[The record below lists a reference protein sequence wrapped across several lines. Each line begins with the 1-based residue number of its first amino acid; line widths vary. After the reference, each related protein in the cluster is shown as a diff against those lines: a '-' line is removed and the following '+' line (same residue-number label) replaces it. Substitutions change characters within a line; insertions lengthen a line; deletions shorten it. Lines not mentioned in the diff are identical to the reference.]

1 MYFSKESRYRNLG
14 RPQTLRR
21 RADSPPGWLIL
32 GIAAVLMVCCSCAGL
47 FIGLQVRGVNLTK
60 AVAVQNPL
68 ASTPQATSTP
78 NLKAEV
84 PLKTKGLQENGL
96 ELTVSSFQRPLQ
108 VQGLTKL
115 EADQQ
120 FVLVSVFVHNGK
132 TSGQPIKLSPADF
145 KLKGDGGLTYEAN
158 PKTVTIDNL
167 MTVQDALAPGK
178 DLEKE
183 LIFQI
188 AKDDTGL
195 KLYWTVGK
203 TTRVFMVEPEK

>member
-21 RADSPPGWLIL
+21 RADTPPVLLIV
-32 GIAAVLMVCCSCAGL
+32 GVGAVLMVCCACAGL

-60 AVAVQNPL
+60 AVAVPNPL
-68 ASTPQATSTP
+68 ASTPKATPTP

-84 PLKTKGLQENGL
+84 PLKTGGLQENGL

-108 VQGLTKL
+108 VQNLTKL
-115 EADQQ
+115 AADQQ
-120 FVLVSVFVHNGK
+120 FVLVSVMVHNGK
-132 TSGQPIKLSPADF
+132 STGQPIQLSPADF
-145 KLKGDGGLTYEAN
+145 KLKGDGGLSYEAN
-158 PKTVTIDNL
+158 PKIVTIDNL
-167 MTVQDALAPGK
+167 MTAQDAVAPGK
-178 DLEKE
+178 DTERE

-203 TTRVFMVEPEK
+203 TTRVFVLEPEK

>member
-21 RADSPPGWLIL
+21 RASTPPVMLIVAI
-32 GIAAVLMVCCSCAGL
+32 GAVLMVCCACAGL

-60 AVAVQNPL
+60 AVAVPNPL
-68 ASTPQATSTP
+68 ASTPKPTPTP

-84 PLKTKGLQENGL
+84 PLKTSGQQENGL
-96 ELTVSSFQRPLQ
+96 ELTISSFQRPLQ

-115 EADQQ
+115 AADQQ
-120 FVLVSVFVHNGK
+120 FVLVSVLVHNGK
-132 TSGQPIKLSPADF
+132 STGQPITLSPADF
-145 KLKGDGGLTYEAN
+145 KLKGDGGLSYEAN

-167 MTVQDALAPGK
+167 MTAQDTLAPGK
-178 DLEKE
+178 DMERE

-203 TTRVFMVEPEK
+203 TTRVFVLEPEK